1 MPLPQ
6 LVREKTYK
14 WYALQTFSGYEK
26 KVKEFIETTLDEE
39 QLRGQLKEI
48 LIPTQN
54 VFVMRAGKKRT
65 MEKTDFPGYMLL
77 HLVLDTRMKYVFKE
91 KIFKVKKEA
100 IKWLPSRDNPEA
112 LHHMEVQRILGRI
125 DEARAAGDKPE
136 LPYQIGDRVR
146 VIDGPFKEFSG
157 FVDDVLPDKL
167 KVRVMV
173 SIFGRKT
180 PVELDYLQVEAEE

>member
-1 MPLPQ
+1 MAYRQAIRGP
-6 LVREKTYK
+6 VFK

-26 KVKEFIETTLDEE
+26 KVKEFIEIVLRREGLQN
-39 QLRGQLKEI
+39 QLREI

-65 MEKTDFPGYMLL
+65 QEKTDFPGYMLV
-77 HLVLDTRMKYVFKE
+77 HAALDTSLRYVFKE

-112 LHHMEVQRILGRI
+112 LHQVEVQKILGRI
-125 DEARAAGDKPE
+125 DEARHSGDKPE
-136 LPYQIGDRVR
+136 LPYHVGDRVR

-157 FVDDVLPDKL
+157 LVDGVLPDKL

-180 PVELDYLQVEAEE
+180 PVELDYLQIEAED

>member
-1 MPLPQ
+1 MPLP
-6 LVREKTYK
+6 LVAQEPACK

-26 KVKEFIETTLDEE
+26 KVKEFIETVLERE
-39 QLRGQLKEI
+39 GLRKQLQEI

-65 MEKTDFPGYMLL
+65 QEKTDFPGYML
-77 HLVLDTRMKYVFKE
+77 VNIILDTRMRYVFKE
-91 KIFKVKKEA
+91 QVFKVKKEA
-100 IKWLPSRDNPEA
+100 IKWLPNRDNPEP

-125 DEARAAGDKPE
+125 DDARESGDKPE
-136 LPYQIGDRVR
+136 LPYEIGDRVR
-146 VIDGPFKEFSG
+146 VIDGPFKEFAG
-157 FVDDVLPDKL
+157 HVDEILPDKL

>member
-1 MPLPQ
+1 MSLPLVAQ
-6 LVREKTYK
+6 EAAFK

-26 KVKEFIETTLDEE
+26 KVKTFIETVLEQE
-39 QLRGQLKEI
+39 GLQKQLREI

-65 MEKTDFPGYMLL
+65 KEKTDFPGYML
-77 HLVLDTRMKYVFKE
+77 VNITLDTRMRYVFKE
-91 KIFKVKKEA
+91 KVFKVKKEA
-100 IKWLPSRDNPEA
+100 IKWLPSRDNPEP

-125 DEARAAGDKPE
+125 DDSRHSGDKPE
-136 LPYQIGDRVR
+136 LPYEIGDRVR
-146 VIDGPFKEFSG
+146 VIDGPFKEFAG
-157 FVDDVLPDKL
+157 HVDEILPDKL

-173 SIFGRKT
+173 SIFGRRT